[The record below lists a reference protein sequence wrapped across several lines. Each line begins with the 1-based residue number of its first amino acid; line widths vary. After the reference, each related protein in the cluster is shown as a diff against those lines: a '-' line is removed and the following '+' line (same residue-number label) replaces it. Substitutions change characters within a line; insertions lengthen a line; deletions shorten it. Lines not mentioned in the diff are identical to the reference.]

1 MEKEEADLI
10 KKQQKE
16 LEINNRRERE
26 KKEKAYDLG
35 FIAAKQKKSQSLN
48 PYKTQLFETDEVVEK
63 TEEQK
68 EMESLS
74 ERWVA
79 GYNRFKG

>member
-10 KKQQKE
+10 KKQNKDLE
-16 LEINNRRERE
+16 LNARRSRER
-26 KKEKAYDLG
+26 KDLAYDLG
-35 FIAAKQKKSQSLN
+35 FIAAKQKKSQAVN
-48 PYKTQLFETDEVVEK
+48 PYKFQLYESDEVVEK

-74 ERWVA
+74 ERWMA